1 MRDRTSHCAQWRAL
15 ESKGE
20 IRNELWIGRF
30 AGGISPENCVL
41 VVADPHSSRGPEDM
55 ADMVE
60 KGIFHFCPPGTQR
73 RRKQTA
79 AIFLSHSTGALN
91 IERRIPGWHRKIA
104 LWDALTLPL
113 SALTWRCAHQARRH
127 HGDHAAGRPAV
138 RRGEGRVH
146 EPAHRVRLQVWLRRP
161 HHGHAGMSQTGATL
175 MHLGLCAALCAALC
189 STLRYDV
196 CNGLQLRTAL
206 SPPLCAVPHFAA
218 RCTVRTAARCDE
230 LRCALRTAARCDE
243 LRCALR
249 CVLRCMACWHTAPC
263 AARCAAHCAARCAAL
278 RGAR

>member
-1 MRDRTSHCAQWRAL
+1 
-15 ESKGE
+15 
-20 IRNELWIGRF
+20 
-30 AGGISPENCVL
+30 
-41 VVADPHSSRGPEDM
+41 
-55 ADMVE
+55 
-60 KGIFHFCPPGTQR
+60 
-73 RRKQTA
+73 
-79 AIFLSHSTGALN
+79 
-91 IERRIPGWHRKIA
+91 
-104 LWDALTLPL
+104 
-113 SALTWRCAHQARRH
+113 
-127 HGDHAAGRPAV
+127 
-138 RRGEGRVH
+138 
-146 EPAHRVRLQVWLRRP
+146 
-161 HHGHAGMSQTGATL
+161 MSQTGATL

-230 LRCALRTAARCDE
+230 LRCALR
-243 LRCALR
+243 